1 MRTTSTDELGDFV
14 ARYRNATFPNSE
26 ALFRGI
32 EKDSFSKF
40 LRYPQTQP
48 CHEIAQVYRDRVIM
62 ADEASNY
69 ANEELIVE
77 FSQIAD
83 ALGESP
89 DEPCRLWTFRG
100 ESGSFSVFEM
110 EHSQR
115 IGGCLFREA
124 NNDNDSHETKPA

>member
-1 MRTTSTDELGDFV
+1 MKS
-14 ARYRNATFPNSE
+14 
-26 ALFRGI
+26 GI
-32 EKDSFSKF
+32 GWSSWGRKG
-40 LRYPQTQP
+40 
-48 CHEIAQVYRDRVIM
+48 VV
-62 ADEASNY
+62 
-69 ANEELIVE
+69 
-77 FSQIAD
+77 SQIAD